1 MLPEL
6 RPEAQD
12 LIARVKDFIE
22 QDCIPSEHIFH
33 DQIEEGE
40 NRWNSYP
47 EVINELKDKAK
58 SKGLW
63 NLFLPESEFG
73 AGLTNYEYAHLAE
86 VMGTCSIASEA
97 MNCAAPDTGNMEV
110 IARYGNETNQK
121 EWLQPLLDGEIRSA
135 FAMTEPGVG
144 SSDATNMQATAVLD
158 GDEYVINGEKW
169 WTSGAGDPRC
179 KILIFMAVTNPDAAK
194 HQRHSMMLV
203 PMESEGIEIQKMMHV
218 FGYDDAPHGH
228 AHIKFNNVRIPK
240 ENLLLGEGRGFE
252 IAQGRLGPGRI
263 HHCMRTIGVGEKAIE
278 LMCKRGIDPTKMPF
292 GKNIANLGA
301 NFDYIAESRI
311 ELNAARLLTLD
322 AAHKMDTVGNKIA
335 ASEIAQIKVFAPNVV
350 LKIIDRAIQMHGGE
364 GVSQLTPLASMYAH
378 IRTLRLADGPDEVH
392 RRAVARLELGKYI
405 VR

>member
-6 RPEAQD
+6 RPEAVD
-12 LIARVKDFIE
+12 LISRVKDFIE
-22 QDCIPSEHIFH
+22 KECVPYEHTFHEQIQDG
-33 DQIEEGE
+33 DD
-40 NRWNSYP
+40 RWKSYP
-47 EVINELKDKAK
+47 PIMNELKDKAK
-58 SKGLW
+58 SLGLW

-86 VMGTCSIASEA
+86 AMGTCHIASEA
-97 MNCAAPDTGNMEV
+97 MNCQAPDTGNMEV
-110 IARYGNETNQK
+110 IARYGNEDHQK

-135 FAMTEPGVG
+135 FGMTEPGVA

-179 KILIFMAVTNPDAAK
+179 KIIIFMAVTNPDAAK

-203 PMESEGIEIQKMMHV
+203 PMESEGIEIKQMMHV

-228 AHIKFNNVRIPK
+228 AHIKFNNVRIPRD
-240 ENLLLGEGRGFE
+240 NLLLGEGRGFE

-263 HHCMRTIGVGEKAIE
+263 HHCMRTIGVGERAID
-278 LMCKRGIDPTKMPF
+278 LMCQRGIDPTKMPF

-335 ASEIAQIKVFAPNVV
+335 ASEIAQIKVYVPNVV
-350 LKIIDRAIQMHGGE
+350 LKIIDRAIQIHGGE

-392 RRAVARLELGKYI
+392 RRAVARLELGKHV

>member
-6 RPEAQD
+6 RPEAVD
-12 LIARVKDFIE
+12 LISRVKDFIE
-22 QDCIPSEHIFH
+22 KECVPVEHTFHEQIQDG
-33 DQIEEGE
+33 DD
-40 NRWNSYP
+40 RWKSYP
-47 EVINELKDKAK
+47 PIMNELKDKAK
-58 SKGLW
+58 SLGLW

-86 VMGTCSIASEA
+86 AMGTCHIASEA
-97 MNCAAPDTGNMEV
+97 MNCQAPDTGNMEV
-110 IARYGNETNQK
+110 IARYGNEDHQK

-135 FAMTEPGVG
+135 FGMTEPGVA

-179 KILIFMAVTNPDAAK
+179 KIIIFMAVTNPDAAK

-203 PMESEGIEIQKMMHV
+203 PMESEGIEIKQMMHV

-240 ENLLLGEGRGFE
+240 DNLLLGEGRGFE

-263 HHCMRTIGVGEKAIE
+263 HHCMRTIGVGERAID
-278 LMCKRGIDPTKMPF
+278 LMCLRGIDPTKMPF

-335 ASEIAQIKVFAPNVV
+335 ASEIAQIKVYVPNVV
-350 LKIIDRAIQMHGGE
+350 LKIIDRAIQIHGGE

-392 RRAVARLELGKYI
+392 RRAVARLELGKHV